1 MNLSYNTHFASKR
14 PDGRL
19 ASSLAA
25 HMEQMRRT
33 KPLLALPEEI
43 SPEEFP
49 VWKNKVCEKIREL
62 LLLPEFS
69 DPIAKVSYLDGVKVY
84 FQDGGW
90 IIARFSG
97 TEPLLRIFCEQS
109 TREQAEE
116 KCLRFAS
123 FLSLDA
129 TKEQR

>member
-19 ASSLAA
+19 TSSLAA

-69 DPIAKVSYLDGVKVY
+69 EQPAPVRLSRVQRDGYAVEKWECIPIPSAL
-84 FQDGGW
+84 FP
-90 IIARFSG
+90 FS
-97 TEPLLRIFCEQS
+97 C
-109 TREQAEE
+109 
-116 KCLRFAS
+116 
-123 FLSLDA
+123 
-129 TKEQR
+129 